1 MNFQGENM
9 YLKSEMYVYIDLFSI
24 NAAITS
30 TATKIKFIK
39 TNSDKPYLSSEG
51 LNVEQIVKSLNSIIK
66 ENNIYLRSVSFIV
79 YSDFVFSRVLKIPI
93 IDKNKIRE
101 SIMWE
106 MALFIHDIKDY
117 YVDFKIT
124 DRTIKT
130 NEKVYNI
137 LSCAV
142 PKSIINDYY
151 SIGKFLKLKIKYIDI
166 YQNCI
171 LRVYKKA
178 LLSKK
183 EKPVILNIKNGK
195 TLIMIID
202 GNNIFYEKNICIGI
216 DNIMQNDDID
226 MPSFDMLANEI
237 LRVIDFY
244 GMENN
249 GCSLVG
255 TYIDTYFNFQEK
267 IISCF
272 IEKGLLN
279 IHGCQDMILSK
290 KFTCPEEINNVVSL
304 YGLALR
310 G

>member
-1 MNFQGENM
+1 M
-9 YLKSEMYVYIDLFSI
+9 YLKSGMYVYIDLFSI
-24 NAAITS
+24 NAAITDA
-30 TATKIKFIK
+30 ATKIKFVKI
-39 TNSDKPYLSSEG
+39 NNDKPYLSSQG

-66 ENNIYLRSVSFIV
+66 ENNIYLRSISFII
-79 YSDFVFSRVLKIPI
+79 YPDFVFSRALKIPI
-93 IDKNKIRE
+93 IDKNKIKE

-106 MALFIHDIKDY
+106 MALFINDIKDY

-124 DRTIKT
+124 DRTIKA

-151 SIGKFLKLKIKYIDI
+151 SISKFLKLKIKYIDI

-171 LRVYKKA
+171 LRAYKKA
-178 LLSKK
+178 LLGKR
-183 EKPVILNIKNGK
+183 EKPIILNIKSSK

-216 DNIMQNDDID
+216 DNIMQNDNID
-226 MPSFDMLANEI
+226 MPSFDIFANEI
-237 LRVIDFY
+237 LHIIDFY
-244 GMENN
+244 AMENN
-249 GCSLVG
+249 GCRLTG
-255 TYIDTYFNFQEK
+255 IYIDTYLNFQEK
-267 IISCF
+267 IISCLTV
-272 IEKGLLN
+272 KGMLD

>member
-1 MNFQGENM
+1 M

-24 NAAITS
+24 NAAITN
-30 TATKIKFIK
+30 AAAKIKFVKIS
-39 TNSDKPYLSSEG
+39 SDKPYLSSEG

-66 ENNIYLRSVSFIV
+66 ENNIYPRSVSFIT
-79 YSDFVFSRVLKIPI
+79 YPDFAFSRVLKIPI
-93 IDKNKIRE
+93 IDKNKIKE
-101 SIMWE
+101 SIIWE
-106 MALFIHDIKDY
+106 MDLFIHDIKNY

-124 DRTIKT
+124 DKT
-130 NEKVYNI
+130 VRIDEKVYNI
-137 LSCAV
+137 LSCAI

-151 SIGKFLKLKIKYIDI
+151 SISKFLKLKIKYIDI

-171 LRVYKKA
+171 LRVYKKTF
-178 LLSKK
+178 LNKK
-183 EKPVILNIKNGK
+183 EKPIILNIKNNK

-216 DNIMQNDDID
+216 DNIMQNNNIN
-226 MPSFDMLANEI
+226 MSSFDIFANEI

-249 GCSLVG
+249 GCSLTG
-255 TYIDTYFNFQEK
+255 IYIDTYLNFQEK

-272 IEKGLLN
+272 MEKGLLN

-290 KFTCPEEINNVVSL
+290 KFICPEEINNVVSL